1 MIPYISELL
10 SNAVHLQLP
19 LMIYHIYNICDDI
32 KPHLFINASHLISLT
47 YANSLS
53 CSTGPHRTQLPGNS
67 GGFKISHDFFIF
79 GKLRWIHDLTFY
91 FPFSL
96 SLFLSS
102 SATQVASKS
111 HIPFLPFFILGNSGG
126 PTVSHLQ
133 RDKHHLACSP
143 GSSTKE
149 YHFLFLIGLC
159 PSVLPLHKYIG
170 LLS

>member
-102 SATQVASKS
+102 LATQVASKS
-111 HIPFLPFFILGNSGG
+111 HIILSSLATQVAPRSHNYNGTNITLHVLQVVRPKNITFSFLLGC
-126 PTVSHLQ
+126 VQ
-133 RDKHHLACSP
+133 AF
-143 GSSTKE
+143 
-149 YHFLFLIGLC
+149 YLC
-159 PSVLPLHKYIG
+159 INT
-170 LLS
+170 